1 MLIFQRYQLW
11 VASMIGLALI
21 LALAG
26 QLGVLTPFQGLFL
39 RVTSPVERVLDG
51 TFRPVASVLSS
62 AGEIGSLR
70 DENNRLRL
78 ENEDLRNQV
87 GELQQNAEDIK
98 GLREA
103 LALTEG
109 DKSVRYKAADIVHRD
124 ASPFTDVVT
133 INRGSGD
140 GIQEGMIVVSTK
152 GTLMGKVTKVTS
164 TNSFVRLIT
173 DTQSTV
179 SAEIQGTGAD
189 GSIKGTPNRG
199 LAFDLVQGEVQVG
212 DLVVTAGLG
221 GGYPRGLPIG
231 RVASVSGTSQD
242 LYKKVTI
249 EPGVR
254 VGTAENVLVRTDF
267 IPETLGLT
275 N

>member
-1 MLIFQRYQLW
+1 
-11 VASMIGLALI
+11 MIGLALF

-26 QLGVLTPFQGLFL
+26 QVGVLNPFQGVFL
-39 RVTSPVERVLDG
+39 RVSAPFESVLNG
-51 TFRPVASVLSS
+51 VFRPVASVLAN
-62 AGEIGSLR
+62 AGELGDLR
-70 DENNRLRL
+70 GENNRLRV

-87 GELQQNAEDIK
+87 AELQQNAEDIK
-98 GLREA
+98 GLRDA
-103 LALTEG
+103 LSLTQG
-109 DKSVRYKAADIVHRD
+109 DATVKYVAADIVHRD

-140 GIQEGMIVVSTK
+140 GIEIGMVVVSTK
-152 GTLMGKVTKVTS
+152 GTLLGKVTKVTT

-179 SAEIQGTGAD
+179 SAEILGTGAD
-189 GSIKGTPNRG
+189 GSVKGTPNRG
-199 LAFDLVQGEVQVG
+199 LSFELAQGEIQVG
-212 DLVVTAGLG
+212 DQIVTAGLG

-242 LYKKVTI
+242 LYKKVTV

-254 VGTAENVLVRTDF
+254 IGTAENVLVRTDF
-267 IPETLGLT
+267 IPERLGLDE
-275 N
+275 

>member
-1 MLIFQRYQLW
+1 
-11 VASMIGLALI
+11 MIGLALF
-21 LALAG
+21 LALAS
-26 QLGVLTPFQGLFL
+26 QIGVLSPFQGVFL
-39 RVTSPVERVLDG
+39 RITSPVESVLNG
-51 TFRPVASVLSS
+51 TFRPVASVLSN
-62 AGEIGSLR
+62 AGEIRSVR

-87 GELQQNAEDIK
+87 GTLQQDAQDNQ

-103 LALTEG
+103 LALTQG
-109 DKSVRYKAADIVHRD
+109 DSTVKYLAADIVHRD

-133 INRGSGD
+133 INRGSGQ
-140 GIQEGMIVVSTK
+140 GIQVGMVVVSTK
-152 GTLMGKVTKVTS
+152 GTLLGKVTKVTA

-199 LAFDLVQGEVQVG
+199 LSFALVQGEVKVG

-231 RVASVSGTSQD
+231 RVDSVSGTSQD

-254 VGTAENVLVRTDF
+254 IGTAENVLVRTDF
-267 IPETLGLT
+267 IPETLGL
-275 N
+275 ND

>member
-1 MLIFQRYQLW
+1 MLIFQRYQWW
-11 VASMIGLALI
+11 VASMIGLALF

-26 QLGVLTPFQGLFL
+26 QVGVLNPFQGVFL
-39 RVTSPVERVLDG
+39 RITSPVESVLNG
-51 TFRPVASVLSS
+51 VFRPVASLLSG
-62 AGEIGSLR
+62 AGEAGNLR

-78 ENEDLRNQV
+78 ENEALRNQV

-98 GLREA
+98 GLRDA
-103 LALTEG
+103 LNLTQG
-109 DKSVRYKAADIVHRD
+109 DQSVKYVAADIVHRD

-140 GIQEGMIVVSTK
+140 QIQVGMVVVSTK
-152 GTLMGKVTKVTS
+152 GTLLGKVTKVTA

-179 SAEIQGTGAD
+179 SAEILGTGAD
-189 GSIKGTPNRG
+189 GSVKGTPNRG
-199 LAFDLVQGEVQVG
+199 LSFDLAQGEIQVG
-212 DLVVTAGLG
+212 DQVVTAGLG
-221 GGYPRGLPIG
+221 GGFPRGLPIG

-242 LYKKVTI
+242 LYKKVTV

-254 VGTAENVLVRTDF
+254 IGTAENVLVRTDF
-267 IPETLGLT
+267 IPESLGLED
-275 N
+275 